1 MSSGGALERR
11 SDEVLL
17 DSLAERAFTRITGSD
32 LVEGNSVRVL
42 KDATEN
48 YPEWME
54 AIAGARSSILFES
67 YIIHDDPV
75 GREFAELMAEKAR
88 SGVRVLVMY
97 DWVGALGSSSRT
109 LWRIMRSAGVEVR
122 CFNPPRFDS
131 PIGWIERDHRKM
143 IAVDGRVG
151 FVTGLCVGQ
160 RWVGFPDRGI
170 EPWRD
175 TGVVVTGPAVADI
188 TRAFAQTWR
197 VMGSELPESEMPA
210 RSDIPATGD
219 ARLRVVPSVPATGG
233 LYRLDQVVAAS
244 ARESLWLTDAYFVR
258 TTSYIQALRSA
269 SLDGVDV
276 RLLVPQS
283 SDIALIGA
291 VSRTGYRTLLEAGVR
306 VFEWNGPMLHAKT
319 AVSDGS
325 FARVGSTNLNL
336 LSWVGNWEL
345 DVVVADDEFAG
356 AMEEMYLDDLEKAT
370 EIVLSDRHRVRPIR
384 PRERVRRLRP
394 LGRGSAGRAAAGAI
408 GIGNAVGSAITNHR
422 TLGPA
427 EAKPMFIASGFLA
440 LLATVGLLWPRVVT
454 VPIAVFGIWIALSL
468 MVKASRLWWSGG
480 QSDRKLPTRS
490 EDDGDDD
497 EGA

>member
-1 MSSGGALERR
+1 MSSGGALERK
-11 SDEVLL
+11 SDNVLL

-32 LVEGNSVRVL
+32 LIDGNSVRVL

-54 AIAGARSSILFES
+54 ALAGARSSILFES

-75 GREFAELMAEKAR
+75 GREFAALMAEKAR

-97 DWVGALGSSSRT
+97 DWVGALGTSSRR
-109 LWRIMRSAGVEVR
+109 LWRTMRAAGVEVR

-143 IAVDGRVG
+143 IAVDGRIG

-210 RSDIPATGD
+210 RSDIEATGD
-219 ARLRVVPSVPATGG
+219 ARLRVVPSMPAMGG

-244 ARESLWLTDAYFVR
+244 ARESLWLTDAYFVG

-269 SLDGVDV
+269 ALDGVDV

-291 VSRTGYRTLLEAGVR
+291 LSRTGYRTLLDAGVR

-336 LSWVGNWEL
+336 MSWVGNWEL
-345 DVVVADDEFAG
+345 DVVVADEEFAG
-356 AMEEMYLDDLEKAT
+356 SMEEMYLDDLENAT

-384 PRERVRRLRP
+384 PRKRLRRVRP

-427 EAKPMFIASGFLA
+427 EAKPMLLASGFLA
-440 LLATVGLLWPRVVT
+440 ILATVGLLWPRVVT
-454 VPIAVFGIWIALSL
+454 VPIAVMGVWIALSL
-468 MVKASRLWWSGG
+468 MVKAIRLWWSGG
-480 QSDRKLPTRS
+480 QSDRRVSIRS
-490 EDDGDDD
+490 VNGDDDD